1 MTYRFRSPSLRF
13 ATTVALAAGVC
24 AGGLGYAGAAA
35 ADEYSVQIG
44 AFERPD
50 PNFAAAAEE
59 IGKLYQ
65 SRNVNGVTRIQI
77 GRYGSLEEANVALRA
92 LNGAGYTDAYV
103 VNKSARLSDS
113 VEAGQLGQTTSRSSR
128 TAAITSTRSRRDESA
143 LMANVPDELRGR
155 TVLLDGRLHVMEG
168 NRFIPLRAYLNG
180 SR

>member
-1 MTYRFRSPSLRF
+1 MTHRLRSPSLRF

-24 AGGLGYAGAAA
+24 AGGLGSAGSAA

-50 PNFAAAAEE
+50 PKFAEAAEE
-59 IGKLYQ
+59 IGKLYR
-65 SRNVNGVTRIQI
+65 SRNGNGMTRIQV

-92 LNGAGYTDAYV
+92 LNGAGYADAYV
-103 VNKSARLSDS
+103 VNKSARLSDAL
-113 VEAGQLGQTTSRSSR
+113 AGGEYVQTSTR
-128 TAAITSTRSRRDESA
+128 TASAITSTGPRADESS
-143 LMANVPDELRGR
+143 LLANVPEEVRSR